1 MILRNILLIDLERFL
16 LVFAVNLDI
25 SILKQAKAENMVF
38 TLQGEMMRIYI
49 LKKKR
54 KTRRLG

>member
-38 TLQGEMMRIYI
+38 TLQGEKIRIYI
-49 LKKKR
+49 LKKNK
-54 KTRRLG
+54 KVRLG